1 MGSVITRF
9 LNWLDHQFWTC
20 VQRHRERVLQQ
31 HFSRM
36 HPGTV
41 VDIDK
46 YLRALQDRGLGQ

>member
-9 LNWLDHQFWTC
+9 AHWLDHQFWVS
-20 VQRHRERVLQQ
+20 VQRRRERALQR
-31 HFSRM
+31 HFRRM

>member
-1 MGSVITRF
+1 MGTVIKKF
-9 LNWLDHQFWTC
+9 LDWIDLQFWLLA
-20 VQRHRERVLQQ
+20 QRQREQALQW
-31 HFSRM
+31 HFQRM